1 MVGFGLAQPL
11 SGFAFEKIVHHVE
24 ASEGAPAWPQTSFLV
39 TLKRS
44 LASVAVSWAFGLP
57 VLALLMIVN
66 VVVPAALVV
75 TVPLKL
81 VVVVALL
88 VAWDLC
94 DYPLSSGDAIYRNK
108 ASPRERLS
116 FGFCLSK

>member
-1 MVGFGLAQPL
+1 MVGFRLAQPL
-11 SGFAFEKIVHHVE
+11 SGFALEKIVHHVE

-39 TLKRS
+39 NLKRS

-66 VVVPAALVV
+66 VVVLAALVV

-81 VVVVALL
+81 IVVALL
-88 VAWDLC
+88 VARDLC
-94 DYPLSSGDAIYRNK
+94 DYPLCSRDAIYRNK
-108 ASPRERLS
+108 ARPTESLS
-116 FGFCLSK
+116 F